1 MFDPMFLAL
10 GWLPILGTVAFAWWK
25 GGPAERW
32 GSLLFLVCALGTLA
46 ATTLPREAKL
56 VAFLAA
62 DGIPAI
68 GFLVLA
74 MRYTSLWVGG
84 SMLFQAAQFSLQAY
98 LMVAAKPVEGIY
110 VVINNINTTGV
121 ELCIVLGVLV
131 SWRQRVVRRR
141 KDAAK
146 AAKTAAAAPPP
157 EPVAT

>member
-1 MFDPMFLAL
+1 MFDPMFLVL

-32 GSLLFLVCALGTLA
+32 GSLLFLVCALGTMA
-46 ATTLPREAKL
+46 ATLLPRELKL

-68 GFLVLA
+68 GFLALA

-84 SMLFQAAQFSLQAY
+84 AMLFQAAQFSLQAY

-110 VVINNINTTGV
+110 VTINNVNTTGV
-121 ELCIVLGVLV
+121 EICIVLGVAV
-131 SWRQRVVRRR
+131 TWWQRVQRRK

-146 AAKTAAAAPPP
+146 AALAAAPV
-157 EPVAT
+157 EPVVP